1 LIFLEEMKSTASKE
15 QYEEFRDML
24 MRFRKK
30 EMQIGGLIEVLVTA
44 FYLVNPSP

>member
-1 LIFLEEMKSTASKE
+1 MFLEEMKSTASKE

-30 EMQIGGLIEVLVTA
+30 EMQIGGLIEVLDVA
-44 FYLVNPSP
+44 IFHM